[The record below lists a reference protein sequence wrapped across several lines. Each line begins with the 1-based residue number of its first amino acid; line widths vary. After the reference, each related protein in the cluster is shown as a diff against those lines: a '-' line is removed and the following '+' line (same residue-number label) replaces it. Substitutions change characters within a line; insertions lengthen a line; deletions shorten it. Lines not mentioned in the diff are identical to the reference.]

1 MRDQVQEPESQL
13 VAPLF
18 SNHRGGFDVSLSTFE
33 LIFGPDVGSFQA
45 PGVPSPSVL
54 AQNAPGHLVS

>member
-1 MRDQVQEPESQL
+1 MQEPEPQL

-18 SNHRGGFDVSLSTFE
+18 SNHRGGFDVLDLSLE

-45 PGVPSPSVL
+45 PGVPSPGVL
-54 AQNAPGHLVS
+54 AQNALGHLVS